1 MPDHCVTTRQ
11 IHHAS
16 GTLAPGHLGEL
27 TQIVPFE
34 MVDSALEETN
44 SHQQRSRLLPSRV
57 VVYLLLTAGLFAHC
71 GWPALWRKLTA
82 GVGLC
87 TQPAASA
94 LFYARKRLG
103 PAPLKA
109 LFELLSGPTHTAHH
123 FKGLLVCAIDG
134 TLLDLPA
141 TKANRAVHRSS
152 GATRWA
158 GAGYPQLRLLAL
170 VATGSRALLG
180 AVFGPITQGETT
192 MAARLLPSMGP
203 GQLILA
209 DRGFDAADL
218 LKELHASGAQL
229 LVRMGSQSKPRRLC
243 RLGDG
248 TWLVQ
253 RGKVRMRLIEA
264 QITIST
270 SQGARTGSYRLATT
284 LTDPDLYPAADLVAL
299 YHQRW
304 EIETAY
310 CELKSALLGRR
321 VLRSKDP
328 EGLEQEVWSL
338 LATYQVVRCAIADAL
353 TTTGHSPLRASFA
366 VAVESARDLLV
377 RAENVIA
384 EDRIDLRGVLGQ
396 QVLANLLPERRLRTA
411 PRVVK
416 RAISKYHAR
425 SNGVDRT
432 TYKATMDI
440 AVLTDP

>member
-1 MPDHCVTTRQ
+1 MPDHCVTTRRT
-11 IHHAS
+11 HHAP
-16 GTLAPGHLGEL
+16 GNLAPGHLGEL

-34 MVDSALEETN
+34 MVDTALEETN
-44 SHQQRSRLLPSRV
+44 GHQQRSRLLPARV
-57 VVYLLLTAGLFAHC
+57 VVYLLLAAGLFAHC

-82 GVGLC
+82 GVGLR

-109 LFELLSGPTHTAHH
+109 LFELLSGPTHAAHR

-134 TLLDLPA
+134 TLLDTPA
-141 TKANRAVHRSS
+141 TQANRAVHRSS

-158 GAGYPQLRLLAL
+158 GAGYPQLRVLAL

-180 AVFGPITQGETT
+180 AVFGPVSQGETT
-192 MAARLLPSMGP
+192 MAGRLLPVMGP
-203 GQLILA
+203 GQLVLA

-218 LKELHASGAQL
+218 LKSLHASGAHL
-229 LVRMGSQSKPRRLC
+229 LVRMGSQSKPRRL
-243 RLGDG
+243 RPLGDG
-248 TWLVQ
+248 SWLVQ
-253 RGKVRMRLIEA
+253 RGPVRVRLIEA
-264 QITIST
+264 EITIAT
-270 SQGARTGSYRLATT
+270 EQGRRTGSYRLATT
-284 LTDPDLYPAADLVAL
+284 LVDPVRYPAAALVAL

-310 CELKSALLGRR
+310 CELKWSLLGRR
-321 VLRSKDP
+321 VLRAKDP
-328 EGLEQEVWSL
+328 EGLEQEVWAL
-338 LATYQVVRCAIADAL
+338 LATYQVVRQAIADAV
-353 TTTGHSPLRASFA
+353 TATGHSPLRASFA
-366 VAVESARDLLV
+366 VAVESGRDLLV
-377 RAENVIA
+377 RAENIIA
-384 EDRIDLRGVLGQ
+384 GGRVDLRGTLGR
-396 QVLANLLPERRLRTA
+396 QVLANLLPERRVRTV

-432 TYKATMDI
+432 TYKATVDI